1 MCMEDAAVLGKLFSH
16 LKSEDQIANI
26 LWGFQD
32 VRQERCRMALQRELQ
47 RAELFTLQKGPEQE
61 MRDDNLRQMGNNFE
75 SAGEAFYSLHSREE
89 PRVLFAY
96 DCEDQGEEW
105 WQSWGI
111 LRERARHMADDGSE
125 LKVTMHVEVN
135 AAAMA

>member
-1 MCMEDAAVLGKLFSH
+1 
-16 LKSEDQIANI
+16 
-26 LWGFQD
+26 
-32 VRQERCRMALQRELQ
+32 MALQRELQ

-61 MRDDNLRQMGNNFE
+61 MRDDSLRQMGTNFE
-75 SAGEAFYSLHSREE
+75 SVGEAFYALHSREE

-111 LRERARHMADDGSE
+111 LRERARHRSDDGGE

-135 AAAMA
+135 AAAAA